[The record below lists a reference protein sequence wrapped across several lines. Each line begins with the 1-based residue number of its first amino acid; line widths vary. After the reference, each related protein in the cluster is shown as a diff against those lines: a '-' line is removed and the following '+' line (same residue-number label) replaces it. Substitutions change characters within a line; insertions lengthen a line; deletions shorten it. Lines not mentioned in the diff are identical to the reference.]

1 MAPLS
6 REKPPNA
13 VSCPLLSLTRSPGA
27 VPLARTLQNPPA
39 ASHLRA
45 SLRPP
50 PRDFLLAAQLGPR
63 TRRRARLG
71 LQAPL
76 GRRAPRYGSGPFPPP
91 FSGDRR
97 CRVGGTIPE
106 EETAQGRTGLRRRA
120 GGSVRRHGGPPGSSK
135 PPLGGHTVPSLG
147 LLSGLT
153 DEALTSPQIPALL
166 LTRKNP
172 ASILLPR
179 SEIAP
184 YPKIHRAAATEG
196 GTGRES
202 RAPGRSA
209 RRSTR
214 PFGRHEAAPAQCG
227 EHPPRVRM
235 RAQGGEPLPD
245 SETPE

>member
-6 REKPPNA
+6 REKPLNA

-120 GGSVRRHGGPPGSSK
+120 GGERPP
-135 PPLGGHTVPSLG
+135 
-147 LLSGLT
+147 
-153 DEALTSPQIPALL
+153 
-166 LTRKNP
+166 
-172 ASILLPR
+172 
-179 SEIAP
+179 
-184 YPKIHRAAATEG
+184 
-196 GTGRES
+196 
-202 RAPGRSA
+202 A
-209 RRSTR
+209 RRAVRIFEASPRWPHR
-214 PFGRHEAAPAQCG
+214 PEFR
-227 EHPPRVRM
+227 PPVGPHR
-235 RAQGGEPLPD
+235 
-245 SETPE
+245 